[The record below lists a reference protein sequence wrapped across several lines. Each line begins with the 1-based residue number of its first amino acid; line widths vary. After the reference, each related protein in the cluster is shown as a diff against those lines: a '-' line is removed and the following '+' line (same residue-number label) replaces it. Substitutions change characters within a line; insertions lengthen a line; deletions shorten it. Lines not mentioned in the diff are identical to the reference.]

1 MLDLKKYYIKIAAFV
16 LMCTV
21 GGVFLHSCRRQTK
34 TVEEK
39 VDGRVSD
46 LALIRQNGTL
56 RAVVDYN
63 STNYFVYRGKPMGFK
78 YELLNKLCED
88 LDVKLEVIV
97 NNSLDDSFEGLK
109 TGRYDVVA
117 QNLAVTLSRKN
128 EVDFTVPLYQT
139 NQVLVQREVG
149 PKNPDSMYIYS
160 VLGLAGKKVY
170 VQRNSSF
177 HNRLL
182 HLTEEI
188 GGHIEITEDT
198 IYGTE
203 ALVARVARGEIDYTV
218 CDENVARLNK
228 TYYPNL
234 DVSLDISFPQNIAW
248 AVRKDSGEWR
258 TYLNNWITDFNE
270 TREYQQLY
278 YRYFRNPRIARRTQS
293 DYHSISGGRISE
305 YDEVIKQFAKENNW
319 DWRLIASVMYHES
332 RFNPEAESWAG
343 AYGLMQLMPET
354 ARALGVEDYKDP
366 VQNIRGGIYM
376 LNWLNEQLM
385 ESVPDSTERVKFI
398 LASYNVGLG
407 HVKDAQRLAKKYG
420 KNSQVWDDNVDFFL
434 KNKSAEKYFKDPV
447 VRWGYCRGDQPYNYV
462 NKVTYNY
469 MHYLNVISE
478 T

>member
-1 MLDLKKYYIKIAAFV
+1 MLAFRKYSIKIAAFI
-16 LMCTV
+16 LMCCLCHLL
-21 GGVFLHSCRRQTK
+21 FQSCRRTK
-34 TVEEK
+34 PVQEEQEHI
-39 VDGRVSD
+39 SD
-46 LALIRQNGTL
+46 LALIRQNGRL

-63 STNYFVYRGKPMGFK
+63 STNYFVYRGRPMGFK
-78 YELLNKLCED
+78 YELLNKLCEE

-97 NNSLDDSFEGLK
+97 SNSLDDSFEGLK

-117 QNLAVTLSRKN
+117 QNLAITLSRKN

-149 PKNPDSMYIYS
+149 PKNPDSMYVYS
-160 VLGLAGKKVY
+160 VLGLSGKTVY

-177 HNRLL
+177 HKRLL

-188 GGHIEITEDT
+188 GGHIEIMEDT

-203 ALVARVARGEIDYTV
+203 DLVARVARGEIDYTI
-218 CDENVARLNK
+218 CDENIGRLNK

-258 TYLNNWITDFNE
+258 TYLNNWITEFKE
-270 TREYQQLY
+270 TREYQRMY
-278 YRYFRNPRIARRTQS
+278 YRYFRNPRIVRRLQS
-293 DYHSISGGRISE
+293 DYHSISGGKISA
-305 YDEVIKQFAKENNW
+305 YDDVIKQMAKENNW
-319 DWRLIASVMYHES
+319 DWRLIASIIYHES

-354 ARALGVEDYKDP
+354 ARALGIEDYKDP
-366 VQNIRGGIYM
+366 VQNIKGGIYM
-376 LNWLNEQLM
+376 LNWLNERLM
-385 ESVPDSTERVKFI
+385 ESVPDSTERVKFV

-478 T
+478 L